1 VKPSRRRPVVNYLRG
16 VYRVSQGRACRVAR
30 IPVSTFRYQ
39 STQEPRTALRLRI
52 REIAQARIRYGYR
65 KIRVLLKREGWAV
78 GKKLVYRLYCEEGLA
93 LRYKPRRRRC
103 AARNPRERAKA
114 TAPNQV
120 WSLDFVADQ
129 LADGRRFRALT
140 VVDVFTRESLAI
152 EVGQSLKGEN
162 VAQVLN
168 RIRAQRT
175 TPKTLFCDNGTEF
188 TSQAMDLWAYQAG
201 VQIDFSRPG
210 KPTDNA
216 YVESFNGT
224 LRAECLDAHWFASLA
239 EARQV
244 IEAWRREYNESR
256 PHRAHGERTP
266 HEIACEFAASREFT
280 STTTDG
286 ESLSE
291 HRKRGPLMRPM
302 LPSAAPD
309 SRMDSRMLLVSA
321 PMAFHY
327 AIRKK

>member
-1 VKPSRRRPVVNYLRG
+1 VVSYLRG

-65 KIRVLLKREGWAV
+65 KIRVLLKREGWNV
-78 GKKLVYRLYCEEGLA
+78 GKKLVYRLYREEGLT

-103 AARNPRERAKA
+103 AARNRRERSKPS
-114 TAPNQV
+114 APNQV

-152 EVGQSLKGEN
+152 EVGQSLKGED
-162 VAQVLN
+162 VVHILG
-168 RIRAQRT
+168 RICSQRAI
-175 TPKTLFCDNGTEF
+175 PKTLFCDNGSEF
-188 TSQAMDLWAYQAG
+188 TSHAMDLWAYQAG

-224 LRAECLDAHWFASLA
+224 LRSECLDAHWFATLA
-239 EARQV
+239 EAKQI

-256 PHRAHGERTP
+256 PHRALGERTP
-266 HEIACEFAASREFT
+266 NEIACEFAASRELT
-280 STTTDG
+280 RTKTAED
-286 ESLSE
+286 SLC
-291 HRKRGPLMRPM
+291 
-302 LPSAAPD
+302 A
-309 SRMDSRMLLVSA
+309 
-321 PMAFHY
+321 
-327 AIRKK
+327 